1 MASPGLEPE
10 TFRPRPGE
18 GGFGFGASG
27 FRRPRTKSGPSRV
40 GLGGA
45 RRLRAVDNNKNK
57 LGKELHYSIK
67 NDMKDG
73 FKKNMPTGVAEMT
86 STSSKEAHGS
96 IKEESIDKSR
106 SDDSQK
112 LEDAVQTVKNA
123 KGKGSGAV
131 VVQTNTKK
139 SVVSVSWRVPHRK
152 RGEKHPGFNLDYSPP
167 KTHPPSHN

>member
-1 MASPGLEPE
+1 MSI
-10 TFRPRPGE
+10 
-18 GGFGFGASG
+18 
-27 FRRPRTKSGPSRV
+27 KSCFLVFLLCLS
-40 GLGGA
+40 LHACSA

-57 LGKELHYSIK
+57 LEKELHFSIK

-86 STSSKEAHGS
+86 STSSKEEHGS
-96 IKEESIDKSR
+96 IKEESIE
-106 SDDSQK
+106 K
-112 LEDAVQTVKNA
+112 LEDAVQTVKKA
-123 KGKGSGAV
+123 KGSKGSGAV